1 MQKNKMHIFE
11 NVIAYAISDP
21 ISTNVQL

>member
-1 MQKNKMHIFE
+1 MHIFE